1 MKKNKLSAL
10 LIKLS
15 LLTLTFTSVG
25 GVALITHHNEPI
37 VEVEAWSGTQTPNI
51 GTYYA
56 SITADMS
63 GNELKSKLKTIISSP
78 FNASYNWS
86 RYEALDETEGDSSK
100 VLLIYSRINDL
111 KSNHVSGTTGWN
123 REHTFPQS
131 KMSSPA
137 TEDNHIIFADDNKTN
152 STRGNKEFAD
162 LKKAGTRV
170 KDGYGNLTD
179 NYTNNT
185 YFEPNDEAK
194 PEVAWATLYAN
205 VKYDYSITNNF
216 DKVET
221 ALEWAIKFPVTNRH
235 IFRNNKAQQLQ
246 GNRNPFVDDPSYACR
261 IWGDTNSA
269 TKNLCSQYSTPP
281 TSITLSETSLTINV
295 GDSATLSATLL
306 PLTASQSVTWTSSNQ
321 SIVKVNNGVLTPVAA
336 GTATVTATSTVD
348 SSISASAT
356 ITVTNIPVAVT
367 GLNVNE
373 SSIDVSLGGKKQ
385 ITASVTPSSATNK
398 NLSYLSNDTSI
409 AVVSESGLVTGVSVG
424 STSITI
430 TTVDGGYSK
439 NVAVNVSEVTSPEE
453 KTPGSDW
460 KRVTSLS
467 GLTSDGYYVFM
478 GGSASKF
485 VMSSSNAGKFQ
496 NKVDLAYDTNATDLG
511 DNEINGQSIVWQLV
525 AGSSNGYYKIH
536 SLKDGEDGYL
546 SYYNDNNNTI
556 TYNNIAQEWS
566 FSYSGGLFMIENVYT
581 RGRYLQYNSG
591 SPRFVAYLAK
601 SNQIDL
607 SIYKYEPTV
616 SKVLTGISVTSSPN
630 KTVYEEGETFSPV
643 GLMVTA
649 SYSDGTT
656 KIVTPSYSTAPLTA
670 GTTSITL
677 TYKENG
683 VSQTTN
689 IPITVNAKVVEVAE
703 GLYTISTS
711 TINYISPLNPTYL
724 TIGKGNSKLGD
735 LTFTDIDNTRLNS
748 SPNSNKTIVI
758 GGNDTTGG
766 KITITLPDGLI
777 ATSISFNGLLVDSG
791 NTPTLTINDGNS
803 FTYSGK
809 DNETLYPYANSLKL
823 STIGTSRIWMSSI
836 MISAKTTANAALEYG
851 TRFLNATGNECA
863 NSNVTTST
871 WASLTSL
878 YNNADQSVKD
888 VIKASSADANG
899 NDLENAIARYN
910 IIVSKYNYQDFIGTG
925 VNNSI
930 ANHRHNNEQKSLAV
944 LGITALTLSAIGFY
958 LFKNKKKKDDIN

>member
-281 TSITLSETSLTINV
+281 TSITLSETSLTLNV
-295 GDSATLSATLL
+295 GDSATLSATLS
-306 PLTASQSVTWTSSNQ
+306 PTNASQSVTWTSSNQ
-321 SIVKVNNGVLTPVAA
+321 SVVKVNNGVLTPVAV
-336 GTATVTATSTVD
+336 GTAIVTASSTID

-373 SSIDVSLGGKKQ
+373 SSIDVSIGGKKQ

-398 NLSYLSNDTSI
+398 NLSYLSNNTSI
-409 AVVSESGLVTGVSVG
+409 AVVSESGLVTGVSIG

-430 TTVDGGYSK
+430 TTLDGGFSK
-439 NVAVNVSEVTSPEE
+439 NVNVSVTEATGPEDE
-453 KTPGSDW
+453 TPGTDW

-467 GLTSDGYYVFM
+467 GLTSGGYYVFM
-478 GGSASKF
+478 GGSTSKF

-496 NKVDLAYDTNATDLG
+496 NKVDLAYATNATDLG
-511 DNEINGQSIVWQLV
+511 DNEINGQEIVWVLTGSGSTFTINSLKHGSSGYLYYT
-525 AGSSNGYYKIH
+525 GSSNHLNYGTTSQIW
-536 SLKDGEDGYL
+536 
-546 SYYNDNNNTI
+546 T
-556 TYNNIAQEWS
+556 
-566 FSYSGGLFMIENVYT
+566 FSYDETLFEVKNPSNRI
-581 RGRYLQYNSG
+581 LQYNVKD
-591 SPRFVAYLAK
+591 PRFSTYTSSQTK
-601 SNQIDL
+601 L

-616 SKVLTGISVTSSPN
+616 SKVLTEISVTSSPN

>member
-56 SITADMS
+56 SITADMTGS
-63 GNELKSKLKTIISSP
+63 ELKSKLKTIISSP

-398 NLSYLSNDTSI
+398 NLSYLSND
-409 AVVSESGLVTGVSVG
+409 
-424 STSITI
+424 
-430 TTVDGGYSK
+430 
-439 NVAVNVSEVTSPEE
+439 
-453 KTPGSDW
+453 
-460 KRVTSLS
+460 
-467 GLTSDGYYVFM
+467 
-478 GGSASKF
+478 
-485 VMSSSNAGKFQ
+485 
-496 NKVDLAYDTNATDLG
+496 
-511 DNEINGQSIVWQLV
+511 
-525 AGSSNGYYKIH
+525 KI
-536 SLKDGEDGYL
+536 
-546 SYYNDNNNTI
+546 
-556 TYNNIAQEWS
+556 
-566 FSYSGGLFMIENVYT
+566 
-581 RGRYLQYNSG
+581 GRAH
-591 SPRFVAYLAK
+591 V
-601 SNQIDL
+601 
-607 SIYKYEPTV
+607 
-616 SKVLTGISVTSSPN
+616 
-630 KTVYEEGETFSPV
+630 
-643 GLMVTA
+643 
-649 SYSDGTT
+649 
-656 KIVTPSYSTAPLTA
+656 
-670 GTTSITL
+670 
-677 TYKENG
+677 
-683 VSQTTN
+683 
-689 IPITVNAKVVEVAE
+689 
-703 GLYTISTS
+703 
-711 TINYISPLNPTYL
+711 
-724 TIGKGNSKLGD
+724 
-735 LTFTDIDNTRLNS
+735 
-748 SPNSNKTIVI
+748 
-758 GGNDTTGG
+758 
-766 KITITLPDGLI
+766 
-777 ATSISFNGLLVDSG
+777 
-791 NTPTLTINDGNS
+791 
-803 FTYSGK
+803 
-809 DNETLYPYANSLKL
+809 
-823 STIGTSRIWMSSI
+823 
-836 MISAKTTANAALEYG
+836 
-851 TRFLNATGNECA
+851 
-863 NSNVTTST
+863 
-871 WASLTSL
+871 
-878 YNNADQSVKD
+878 
-888 VIKASSADANG
+888 
-899 NDLENAIARYN
+899 
-910 IIVSKYNYQDFIGTG
+910 
-925 VNNSI
+925 
-930 ANHRHNNEQKSLAV
+930 
-944 LGITALTLSAIGFY
+944 
-958 LFKNKKKKDDIN
+958 